1 MFVLEKRLSWRQLI
15 FRWHGAISAQIK
27 GRVAAVVAVATLVT
41 ILHFQL
47 NQMVHLTPLPFT
59 LIGLALSIFLGFR
72 NNTSYQRYWEGRIL
86 WGRMVNVSRTF
97 ARRVTTLIADDTGRL
112 HRHLIRSQAAYVHA
126 LRIRL
131 RSESYAPLERLIGKD
146 ETQLITRRN
155 NPPIAILESIAR
167 KLRSAYDEGQIH
179 ALHLPLLEE
188 ALETMTDVQGG
199 CERILSTPIP
209 FSYTVLIH
217 RIVAVYC
224 FGLPFGIVE
233 SVGEFTPFVAL
244 LVSYAFLGL
253 DTIGDAIEEPF
264 GSEAHDLPLN
274 ALSTMI
280 EINVRESIGDEP
292 LPQMVQPINE
302 ILT

>member
-1 MFVLEKRLSWRQLI
+1 MFVLDQRPSWRQLI
-15 FRWHGAISAQIK
+15 FRWHGAISGQIK
-27 GRVAAVVAVATLVT
+27 GRVAAVVAVATVVT
-41 ILHFQL
+41 ILHYQF

-97 ARRVTTLIADDTGRL
+97 ARRVTTLIQDDTGEL
-112 HRHLIRSQAAYVHA
+112 HRYLIRTQAAYVHA

-131 RSESYAPLERLIGKD
+131 RSESYEQLERLLGAE
-146 ETQLITRRN
+146 ETQRIADRS
-155 NPPIAILESIAR
+155 NPPIAILETLANRIR
-167 KLRSAYDEGQIH
+167 KAYDNGRIH
-179 ALHLPLLEE
+179 ALHLPLIEN

-199 CERILSTPIP
+199 CERIRSTPIP

-253 DTIGDAIEEPF
+253 DTIGDEIEEPF
-264 GSEAHDLPLN
+264 GAEAHDLPLN

-280 EINVRESIGDEP
+280 EINVRETIDDGP
-292 LPQMVQPINE
+292 LPDMLSPVNE

>member
-1 MFVLEKRLSWRQLI
+1 
-15 FRWHGAISAQIK
+15 
-27 GRVAAVVAVATLVT
+27 
-41 ILHFQL
+41 
-47 NQMVHLTPLPFT
+47 
-59 LIGLALSIFLGFR
+59 
-72 NNTSYQRYWEGRIL
+72 
-86 WGRMVNVSRTF
+86 
-97 ARRVTTLIADDTGRL
+97 
-112 HRHLIRSQAAYVHA
+112 
-126 LRIRL
+126 
-131 RSESYAPLERLIGKD
+131 
-146 ETQLITRRN
+146 
-155 NPPIAILESIAR
+155 
-167 KLRSAYDEGQIH
+167 
-179 ALHLPLLEE
+179 
-188 ALETMTDVQGG
+188 MTDVQGG